1 LRPLIGLVLVCIMNR
16 NEYRVIGK
24 NIIFKTFMNLLCWY
38 RQIDKLTFD
47 LGQVLDRLLSSHAPE
62 KTVVRMFALW
72 RVFKGEL

>member
-1 LRPLIGLVLVCIMNR
+1 MNR